1 MTAVLAAVVVV
12 LFAVALLAGASIR
25 VLREYE
31 RAVVFRL
38 GRLMGE
44 RGPGLVLLIP
54 GIDRMVRVS
63 LRTVAMAVPPQD
75 VITRDNV
82 PARVDA
88 VTYFRVVDPCAS
100 VVDIEDAVKAT
111 SQIAQTTLRSVLGK
125 ADLDALL
132 SERERLND
140 DLQQMI
146 DEQTEP
152 WGIKVTAVEIKDVGI
167 PSTMQRAMARQA
179 EAERERRAK
188 VIHAEGEFQA
198 AAKLSDAAAVISQN
212 PAAIQLRYMQ
222 TLSEMGDHASTIVFP
237 LPIDLLK
244 PLLGAAAGATSE
256 GAGAPQPATATATAE
271 PEAPQLAAGGPPAS
285 EALGN
290 GRTEAARAG

>member
-1 MTAVLAAVVVV
+1 MTAVVTALVVLIGIIVVLAA
-12 LFAVALLAGASIR
+12 AAIR

-38 GRLMGE
+38 GRLLGQ

-63 LRTVAMAVPPQD
+63 LRTVTLNIPPQN

-82 PARVDA
+82 PAHVDA
-88 VTYFRVVDPCAS
+88 VAYFRVVDPNAS
-100 VVDIEDAVKAT
+100 VVQIEDGVKAT

-125 ADLDALL
+125 ADLDTLL
-132 SERERLND
+132 SHRERLNE
-140 DLQQMI
+140 DLQEII

-152 WGIKVTAVEIKDVGI
+152 WGIKVSTVEIKDVGI

-198 AAKLSDAAAVISQN
+198 AAKLSDAARVISKT
-212 PAAIQLRYMQ
+212 PAAIQLRYLQ
-222 TLSEMGDHASTIVFP
+222 TLSEIGAEQNSTIIFP
-237 LPIDLLK
+237 LPIDLVQ
-244 PLLGAAAGATSE
+244 PLLKAAEEIAPKEEKTGELKE
-256 GAGAPQPATATATAE
+256 GAGTGELPRVAFSASRLDSPAHAE
-271 PEAPQLAAGGPPAS
+271 P
-285 EALGN
+285 
-290 GRTEAARAG
+290 